1 MADPTAVNSQITDAV
16 TQSNVEVVPESPALA
31 IGTLYQTLAQSTGIL
46 IQNAVAAQ
54 QQQNALAQAAAAQ
67 GVMQIYSLETA
78 ATAAAATTAIA
89 SAKTAP
95 TSVGDRITT
104 LLKLLEVFNQG
115 LYPSPKGT
123 DAPQTADVDVDVDAA
138 STTDAVERGIV
149 DRPPAA
155 MRAPDDAAAG
165 DVSAVVDHVRSC
177 VDAMAHA
184 TDAMNRVTH
193 DKMVHVLLEAALAA
207 TLSAMI
213 REPEKSAEYETVLQ
227 AIKRMG

>member
-16 TQSNVEVVPESPALA
+16 TQSNVKVVAESPAQA
-31 IGTLYQTLAQSTGIL
+31 IGTLYQTLAHSTGIL
-46 IQNAVAAQ
+46 FQNAVAAQ

-78 ATAAAATTAIA
+78 AMAAAAATATA
-89 SAKTAP
+89 SAKTTP
-95 TSVGDRITT
+95 TSITDQLT
-104 LLKLLEVFNQG
+104 ALLKLLELFNQPQN
-115 LYPSPKGT
+115 LSPKGADT
-123 DAPQTADVDVDVDAA
+123 PQATAALDASATPDAA
-138 STTDAVERGIV
+138 ERGIV
-149 DRPPAA
+149 DQVPAA
-155 MRAPDDAAAG
+155 MRASDDAAPG
-165 DVSAVVDHVRSC
+165 DDSAVVDRVRSC

-184 TDAMNRVTH
+184 TDTMNRVTH

-213 REPEKSAEYETVLQ
+213 REPEKSAEYEAVLQ

>member
-16 TQSNVEVVPESPALA
+16 TQSNVKVVPESPAMA

-78 ATAAAATTAIA
+78 ATAAAATTATA

-95 TSVGDRITT
+95 TSVADRITT

-115 LYPSPKGT
+115 LYPSPKGA
-123 DAPQTADVDVDVDAA
+123 DAPQTAGVDAA
-138 STTDAVERGIV
+138 STTDAAERGIV
-149 DRPPAA
+149 DQVPAA
-155 MRAPDDAAAG
+155 MRASDDAAPG

-184 TDAMNRVTH
+184 TDTMNRVTH

-213 REPEKSAEYETVLQ
+213 REPEKSAEYEAVLQ